1 MKHFDKFLHP
11 VGHGAVIDAVIH
23 SAKGRFGRHPIFQHP
38 HFAEPFDI
46 VFAES
51 NYIGT
56 ADKSRGTAKYHQH
69 YDITESVTVVS
80 FACSAEIGH

>member
-11 VGHGAVIDAVIH
+11 VGHGAVIDPVIH

-46 VFAES
+46 VFAKS

-56 ADKSRGTAKYHQH
+56 ADKSRG
-69 YDITESVTVVS
+69 
-80 FACSAEIGH
+80 

>member
-1 MKHFDKFLHP
+1 MAQSLMPLSTRQRVASDGTHF
-11 VGHGAVIDAVIH
+11 
-23 SAKGRFGRHPIFQHP
+23 STS

>member
-11 VGHGAVIDAVIH
+11 VGHGAVIDPVIH
-23 SAKGRFGRHPIFQHP
+23 SAKGRFGRHPIFHHP

-56 ADKSRGTAKYHQH
+56 ADKSRG
-69 YDITESVTVVS
+69 
-80 FACSAEIGH
+80 

>member
-1 MKHFDKFLHP
+1 MKHLDKFLHP
-11 VGHGAVIDAVIH
+11 VGHGAVIYPTIY
-23 SAKGRFGRHPIFQHP
+23 SAKGRFGRYSIFQHP
-38 HFAEPFDI
+38 HFAELFDI